1 MLLPLLFLHVSFIV
15 TLAFVFCFCGASR
28 WFCFKFYWCFVF
40 VLCLC
45 PCGNFTLLGFLFVV
59 GGFCS
64 FSVCICFVWL
74 LLLCL
79 ACGGGGVCVI
89 ACFCLF
95 VFYCV
100 FCPFFL
106 VGFHRL
112 LFVSSYGFT
121 YSGCCLRLL

>member
-1 MLLPLLFLHVSFIV
+1 MLASLSHWLLCSVFVGLLVGFVSSFIGVLSLCCVCARVVTLLCWDFCLWLVGFVLFPFAFALYGCYCCVLHV
-15 TLAFVFCFCGASR
+15 
-28 WFCFKFYWCFVF
+28 
-40 VLCLC
+40 
-45 PCGNFTLLGFLFVV
+45 VV
-59 GGFCS
+59 
-64 FSVCICFVWL
+64 V
-74 LLLCL
+74 
-79 ACGGGGVCVI
+79 VCVI